1 MRFTASVGAD
11 MATTKIFITR
21 TETERA
27 IRKARDVSEAKR
39 KGEKHPESGMAVL
52 SDMSLKGLR
61 LINVG
66 GVASWVL
73 KTEKHTKTLGYLYPP
88 HDKPLTAPDKA
99 REIAGYVKQLLIA
112 DPDRV
117 DTYLD
122 AWHVHK
128 DHNKAMAALVAKADT
143 WTFEECIKQMLS
155 DRQKPDSTDVLK
167 PLSVKDV
174 NTAFNRPVFDKI
186 KKTPAVA
193 LARADFEKA
202 RDEVREKSGI
212 SPAIKVV
219 AWSRSVF
226 DWMVRHHSGQSGV
239 DGKDPWWELLHAPY
253 KVKAKTRRPEVSDIV
268 RSLILAE
275 QYLDKPLPGRA
286 IATAGVGAGVLA
298 GLWWIVLTCQ
308 RGDAAL
314 SLRTYNLVDDEQRG
328 EGWKIAAWEAG
339 QMKAGVAQMLPI
351 PPRAANILDQ
361 LRKRAKNHGSQA
373 WCFPSD
379 RDDEKHAT
387 VSGVYR
393 ILYRLA
399 GKDTLVQKAK
409 EPKARRLKNDGSPRK
424 LPERTSRQDLLKEA
438 GIDWWSGHDVRRTLQ
453 MTLDNAGIPGGASVI
468 LAHEMK
474 SDINL
479 TVSMSERQRDDF
491 MKNRVAHI
499 TSAAYGAAQYPR
511 LKAEAMRIWTDLVL
525 DEYERQ
531 KHVVFVPS

>member
-1 MRFTASVGAD
+1 
-11 MATTKIFITR
+11 MATTKIFITK
-21 TETERA
+21 TESERA
-27 IRKARDVSEAKR
+27 ARTARDVAEAKR
-39 KGEKHPESGMAVL
+39 KGEKHPRAAMEVL

-88 HDKPLTAPDKA
+88 HDKPLTAPEKA
-99 REIAGYVKQLLIA
+99 REVAGYVKQLLIA

-117 DTYLD
+117 DAYLD

-128 DHNKAMAALVAKADT
+128 DHNKAMAALAAKADT

-155 DRQKPDSTDVLK
+155 DRQKSDSTDPLK

-193 LARADFEKA
+193 LGRADFEKA
-202 RDEVREKSGI
+202 RDEVRDKSGI
-212 SPAIKVV
+212 SSAIKVV

-226 DWMVRHHSGQSGV
+226 DWMVRHHSGQSGI

-253 KVKAKTRRPEVSDIV
+253 KIKAKTRRPEVSDIV
-268 RSLILAE
+268 RSLIIAE

-314 SLRTYNLVDDEQRG
+314 SLRSYNFVDDEQRG
-328 EGWKIAAWEAG
+328 DGWKIAAWDAG
-339 QMKAGVAQMLPI
+339 QMKAGVAQMLPV
-351 PPRAANILDQ
+351 PPRAASIIDQ
-361 LRKRAKNHGSQA
+361 IRQKAKNHGSEA

-399 GKDTLVQKAK
+399 GRDALIQKPK
-409 EPKARRLKNDGSPRK
+409 EPKTSLLKSEGTSRK
-424 LPERTSRQDLLKEA
+424 QSERTPRRDLLTEA
-438 GIDWWSGHDVRRTLQ
+438 EIAWWSGHDVRRTLQ

-468 LAHEMK
+468 LAHEMQA
-474 SDINL
+474 DINL
-479 TVSMSERQRDDF
+479 TVSMSEQQRDDF
-491 MKNRVAHI
+491 VRNRVARI

-511 LKAEAMRIWTDLVL
+511 LKAEAMQIWTDALLV
-525 DEYERQ
+525 EYEKQ
-531 KHVVFVPS
+531 KGNKIIDL